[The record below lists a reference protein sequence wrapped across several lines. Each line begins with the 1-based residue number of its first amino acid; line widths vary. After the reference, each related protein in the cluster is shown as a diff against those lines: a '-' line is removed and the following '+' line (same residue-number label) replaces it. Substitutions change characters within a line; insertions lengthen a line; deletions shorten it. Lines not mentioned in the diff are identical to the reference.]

1 MSKTNLIT
9 LLSLLVILLCIGAV
23 AFWAYSTPNDSL
35 NSDATRTLATTEEQI
50 FIDLQGNPLTFDQF
64 EGKVRVVNIWASWT
78 PFSVQ
83 ELRDMEA
90 LASKYSDV
98 AFIAVNRKEP
108 KEQAQRFL
116 SSIGE
121 LPHLT
126 MAIDTNDTFYN
137 SIGGYA
143 MPETVF
149 FSSDGIIKHQNKGP
163 MTLEQMETQLQKVMS
178 EE

>member
-1 MSKTNLIT
+1 MTRTNLIT
-9 LLSLLVILLCIGAV
+9 LLILAAILLCAGAITY
-23 AFWAYSTPNDSL
+23 WIYSTPNDVL
-35 NSDATRTLATTEEQI
+35 NSDATRTLATTEDQI
-50 FIDLQGNPLTFDQF
+50 FVDLEGNPLTFDQF

-83 ELRDMEA
+83 ELKDMES
-90 LASKYSDV
+90 LAAKYTDV

-116 SSIGE
+116 SSVGE

-126 MAIDTNDTFYN
+126 FAIDMNDTFYN

-163 MTLEQMETQLQKVMS
+163 MTLEQMEAQLQLILS